1 MTQARFE
8 VIDVETGKTVATLAP
23 EEWHEMLAAWELLD
37 ALEQAVQAL
46 NTAPRFSVPHLDTD
60 SYRIAIVCDHAIR
73 KAKGGAS

>member
-46 NTAPRFSVPHLDTD
+46 NTPNSRLLKNAYALVKLLPN
-60 SYRIAIVCDHAIR
+60 
-73 KAKGGAS
+73 ASASRCLNADGHF